1 MNYILLLLLLFIVTI
16 IFIIYTEYSVGGIL
30 LRSNSNGRKILNFKS
45 LFNFLIH
52 PLHNKFLWNIKTLDI
67 NYPFIIGI
75 TTIIYYAYK
84 KI

>member
-1 MNYILLLLLLFIVTI
+1 MNLLLLLFIVTI
-16 IFIIYTEYSVGGIL
+16 LFIIYIEYSVGGIL
-30 LRSNSNGRKILNFKS
+30 LRINSKGIKIFNFKS

-75 TTIIYYAYK
+75 TTIIYYCV
-84 KI
+84 